1 MQKLYYSISE
11 VSKIVD
17 EEQYILRY
25 WEKEFTQLK
34 PRKNRG
40 GNRIYSERDIA
51 LLKLIKH
58 LLRNEKLSLRGA
70 QEQISKVFDSQAEDL
85 YKEYMGNIQAPAR
98 NEDEELFTVNISS
111 DDVVLNKKDVLEIY
125 ELLKEAVE
133 ELK

>member
-70 QEQISKVFDSQAEDL
+70 QEQISKVFESQAEDL
-85 YKEYMGNIQAPAR
+85 YKEYMGNVQASAR

-111 DDVVLNKKDVLEIY
+111 DDVVLNKKDILEIY

>member
-25 WEKEFTQLK
+25 WEKEFSQLK

-40 GNRIYSERDIA
+40 GNRIYSEKDIA

-70 QEQISKVFDSQAEDL
+70 QEQIARVFESQADDM
-85 YKEYMGNIQAPAR
+85 YIEYMGSLQAAEKAD
-98 NEDEELFTVNISS
+98 EDEMFSVNITQ
-111 DDVVLNKKDVLEIY
+111 DDVVLNKKDILEIY